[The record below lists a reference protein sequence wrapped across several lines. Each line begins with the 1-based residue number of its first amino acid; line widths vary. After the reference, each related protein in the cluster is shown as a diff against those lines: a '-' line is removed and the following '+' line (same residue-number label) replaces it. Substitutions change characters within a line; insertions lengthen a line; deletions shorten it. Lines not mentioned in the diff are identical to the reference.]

1 MAYQCRLNEFVF
13 FIERLYSIVLCCVLK
28 ERFNPGKVCWKLASN
43 FLSLSLFS
51 IHSLSFS
58 LSFHFFSPG
67 AQCLDSDK
75 VKAVQ
80 IICQQVNYIG
90 MPVAELW
97 AEVKPGARTCPRKH
111 CRSGLPEDKARS
123 RASHEIR
130 HTCGQAV
137 LSPYIGLALNAQ
149 LGGCNM
155 VYFDDGH
162 FLSQRGPGM

>member
-1 MAYQCRLNEFVF
+1 MSAQWVCF
-13 FIERLYSIVLCCVLK
+13 FHWETVQHCALLCPQRAIQSRKSMLK
-28 ERFNPGKVCWKLASN
+28 TGQQ
-43 FLSLSLFS
+43 LSLSLFS